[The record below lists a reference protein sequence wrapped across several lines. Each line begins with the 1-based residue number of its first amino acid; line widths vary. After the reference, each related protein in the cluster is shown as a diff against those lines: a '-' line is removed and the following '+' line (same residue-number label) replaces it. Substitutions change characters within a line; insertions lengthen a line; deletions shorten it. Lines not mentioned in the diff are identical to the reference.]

1 MIAIQKI
8 GKSFMGAF
16 NYNFK
21 KLFDP
26 DEKKRAELLET
37 NFTSLDTLQI
47 RKEVDLV
54 RSLKPNLNRYVYHTS
69 LNFPKDENL
78 DNQTLVNVA
87 GDYLKLHGFTNNQ
100 YMIFRHHDTD
110 HPHIHLLVN
119 RIGFDGNVV
128 SDSNNYKKSEAI
140 IRKLEQQYNL
150 VAVEPSNRVA
160 KKAAT
165 KNEIEMIGRTGAASE
180 KMVLQELMEGL
191 LNQPG
196 VTVQDM
202 ISHGERM
209 GLHFL
214 FNQASTGKI
223 SGITYFHN
231 GFKAKGQSLGNIYK
245 WAELIKTINYE
256 QVRDR
261 TAISEANSR
270 TKAKYGEQ
278 ITAGTF
284 TAAKE
289 QPGSGTDLVSE
300 NAGAGLPDYGRA
312 ENGIGADEERQLET
326 NQDANMLP
334 GYSADYRDN
343 WISDTSGIQISDDED
358 DAKRRRR
365 KLGR

>member
-1 MIAIQKI
+1 
-8 GKSFMGAF
+8 
-16 NYNFK
+16 
-21 KLFDP
+21 
-26 DEKKRAELLET
+26 
-37 NFTSLDTLQI
+37 LDTLQI

-78 DNQTLVNVA
+78 DNQTLINIA
-87 GDYLKLHGFTNNQ
+87 NNYLKAHGFTNNQ

-119 RIGFDGNVV
+119 RIGFDGTVV
-128 SDSNNYKKSEAI
+128 SDSNNYKKNEAI

-165 KNEIEMIGRTGAASE
+165 KNEIEMIGRTGEASE
-180 KMVLQELMEGL
+180 KMLLQELMEGL

-196 VTVQDM
+196 MTVQYM
-202 ISHGERM
+202 IIHGERM

-214 FNQASTGKI
+214 FNQTLTGKI

-231 GFKAKGQSLGNIYK
+231 GFKAKGQSLGNKYK

-256 QVRDR
+256 QIRDR
-261 TAISEANSR
+261 TEISEANSR

-284 TAAKE
+284 TAVKE

-300 NAGAGLPDYGRA
+300 NVGASLPEYDGS
-312 ENGIGADEERQLET
+312 ENRNEANTKRSLET
-326 NQDANMLP
+326 NQDADMLADH
-334 GYSADYRDN
+334 SADHRNN
-343 WISDTSGIQISDDED
+343 WFGGIGGIQISDDED

-365 KLGR
+365 KRSR